1 MKRLRKRPGHKFKNF
16 KADHNL
22 RQQTLHY
29 AIFSKKMALTPDND
43 VPLPENIQAKD
54 KIYPPVISLVSPYNS
69 GDCTRRSR
77 HEIDDV
83 DARRKLDQFLCLA
96 KSNT

>member
-1 MKRLRKRPGHKFKNF
+1 MV
-16 KADHNL
+16 
-22 RQQTLHY
+22 
-29 AIFSKKMALTPDND
+29 LTPDND

-54 KIYPPVISLVSPYNS
+54 KIYPPVISLVFPYNA
-69 GDCTRRSR
+69 GDCTRRRR

-83 DARRKLDQFLCLA
+83 DALRKLDHFLTLA

>member
-1 MKRLRKRPGHKFKNF
+1 M
-16 KADHNL
+16 
-22 RQQTLHY
+22 
-29 AIFSKKMALTPDND
+29 SLTRDND

-54 KIYPPVISLVSPYNS
+54 KIYPPVISLVSSYNA
-69 GDCTRRSR
+69 GDCTRRRR

-83 DARRKLDQFLCLA
+83 DAWRKLDQSLTLA